1 MLAELMPDVPRTTLY
16 RHVNLLHQEGYL
28 KILKEV
34 RIRGTY
40 EREYELD
47 KERLGG
53 ESPKEKERQATFDL
67 LLKMLGDFETYYES
81 PESDSGRDM
90 LFFTG
95 NSLKLT
101 DEEFSGFLEELFA
114 LIARYDLLPKKEGQK
129 VRSITMI
136 SAPAGGELKRKGGED
151 KKKAESKEEKTEAE
165 KTEADTRQ
173 ERAEIQDEEPA
184 SLTQP
189 EEKPEESP
197 HRSAFLE
204 AMERLNGTK
213 RKLTDPKEG
222 DRAIHMPADATY
234 DMADKIQQ
242 FYHSERKAEYDGKD
256 E

>member
-95 NSLKLT
+95 N
-101 DEEFSGFLEELFA
+101 
-114 LIARYDLLPKKEGQK
+114 
-129 VRSITMI
+129 
-136 SAPAGGELKRKGGED
+136 
-151 KKKAESKEEKTEAE
+151 
-165 KTEADTRQ
+165 
-173 ERAEIQDEEPA
+173 
-184 SLTQP
+184 
-189 EEKPEESP
+189 
-197 HRSAFLE
+197 
-204 AMERLNGTK
+204 
-213 RKLTDPKEG
+213 
-222 DRAIHMPADATY
+222 
-234 DMADKIQQ
+234 
-242 FYHSERKAEYDGKD
+242 
-256 E
+256 